1 VLLDVFFSEAIKVP
15 EMVAD
20 SSSVTQCSPLHAVAE
35 LEEEALVV
43 LLGGAD
49 EALDEVLALLHAEPL
64 DVHLLDAGA
73 GRVPR
78 REDDALAHAVV
89 GGQLLDGRPPQRL
102 LVVLLPRRPP
112 ERVAPAG
119 RPPRRRR
126 PPHAPAGDAPH
137 PH

>member
-1 VLLDVFFSEAIKVP
+1 MSRR
-15 EMVAD
+15 
-20 SSSVTQCSPLHAVAE
+20 QCSPLHAVAE

-49 EALDEVLALLHAEPL
+49 EALDEVLALPHAEPL
-64 DVHLLDAGA
+64 DVHLLDATAAGA
-73 GRVPR
+73 G

-137 PH
+137 PR

>member
-1 VLLDVFFSEAIKVP
+1 VTKGIQIRAELFFSFFY
-15 EMVAD
+15 
-20 SSSVTQCSPLHAVAE
+20 SQLHAVAE
-35 LEEEALVV
+35 LEQEALVV
-43 LLGGAD
+43 LLGGAH

-78 REDDALAHAVV
+78 EDALAHAVV
-89 GGQLLDGRPPQRL
+89 GGQLLDGRPAQRL
-102 LVVLLPRRPP
+102 LVVLLPHGPA
-112 ERVAPAG
+112 ERVAPPG

-137 PH
+137 LH